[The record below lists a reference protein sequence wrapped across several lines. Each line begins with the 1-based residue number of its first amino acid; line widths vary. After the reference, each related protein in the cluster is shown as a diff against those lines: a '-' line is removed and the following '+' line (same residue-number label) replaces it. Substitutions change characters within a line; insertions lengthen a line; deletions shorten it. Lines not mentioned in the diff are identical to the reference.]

1 MGNRTSALS
10 LAYVSSI
17 VKNAGWNCKVA
28 DLNIKIFKKVSK
40 EDQELYWTIHTKSDE
55 KHDSYLIFHPKSDKE
70 KKVLNFYGFYSKYKD
85 QVEDMIL
92 ELYDSDDFDL
102 VSFTVNMGT
111 RQFTINATNFLKQKR
126 PDVKILYGGADC
138 FPKEYN
144 KNFFKDGTKVDII
157 CQGDAEIYLPK
168 FLKDIEEKGSIYT
181 NVSGFA
187 YIQNNEIVDTGN
199 TVFPDYNDNLIL
211 SDWSQ
216 FDFTD
221 YTKPGSFPIFTCR
234 GCINRCKFCNE
245 YINFKKFRYK
255 KG

>member
-1 MGNRTSALS
+1 MKMHKKFLLIGMPFWEIEHPSCS

-28 DLNIKIFKKVSK
+28 DLNIKIFNKVSK
-40 EDQELYWTIHTKSDE
+40 EDQEAYWIAHSKIDQ
-55 KHDSYLIFHPKSDKE
+55 E
-70 KKVLNFYGFYSKYKD
+70 KKGLLNTSLSYFDIYSKYRD
-85 QVEDMIL
+85 QIENMIL

-102 VSFTVNMGT
+102 VSFTVNLAT
-111 RQFTINATNFLKQKR
+111 RFFTVNATNFLKQKR

-144 KNFFKDGTKVDII
+144 KKFFKDGTKVDII
-157 CQGDAEIYLPK
+157 CQGDAEISLPK

-181 NVSGFA
+181 NVPGFA
-187 YIQNNEIVDTGN
+187 YIQNNEIVDTGD

-221 YTKPGSFPIFTCR
+221 YTKPGSFPIF
-234 GCINRCKFCNE
+234 KVE
-245 YINFKKFRYK
+245 DV
-255 KG
+255 